1 MEDIVTNINI
11 IENYIKDS
19 FYKIGVTLNTLKQ
32 NYFRNPTKQKDVEYK
47 YKQTLINKQKQKLN
61 YVFDMIIITQTQT
74 TS

>member
-32 NYFRNPTKQKDVEYK
+32 NYFRNPTK
-47 YKQTLINKQKQKLN
+47 
-61 YVFDMIIITQTQT
+61 
-74 TS
+74 